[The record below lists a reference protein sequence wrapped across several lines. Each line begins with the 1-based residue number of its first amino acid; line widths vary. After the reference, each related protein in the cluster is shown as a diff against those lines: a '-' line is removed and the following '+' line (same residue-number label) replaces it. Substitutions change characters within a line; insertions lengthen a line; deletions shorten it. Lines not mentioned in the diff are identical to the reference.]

1 MRGVENVFDKDDQE
15 SITLRFIFKENSFF
29 NEKVLVRKA
38 KVVNGQ
44 FMCIEGDPI
53 SWKDGQCLTHSIKKV
68 SNKKTGEKST
78 KIEKKLKS
86 FFDIFLNWDQKNMEE
101 LVRVSGLMEEIAN
114 FVTMDS
120 IDYFLGVINADEIS
134 VDDE

>member
-1 MRGVENVFDKDDQE
+1 M
-15 SITLRFIFKENSFF
+15 
-29 NEKVLVRKA
+29 
-38 KVVNGQ
+38 
-44 FMCIEGDPI
+44 
-53 SWKDGQCLTHSIKKV
+53 
-68 SNKKTGEKST
+68 
-78 KIEKKLKS
+78 
-86 FFDIFLNWDQKNMEE
+86 NWDQKNMEE